1 MDRQLGGQRSDTTSF
16 AYDIPMLHYWYVNQA
31 YKREIERIEKES
43 GGKVMAEMKLTFEP
57 HQKDGN
63 PNFAFSEFTN
73 LVQKCSAESRGF
85 TFPLRKVNPEGLKD
99 TMEIIQ
105 RPENKLWIALS
116 SEDMTVC
123 GPRESQ
129 DAIRKSLNAAQKTL
143 TITHTPAGRFTPT
156 SQKTSLNKAFVSNSI
171 IQICE
176 RQLNSVKD
184 NCYNIYIS
192 MLIFTVI
199 INCSSSC

>member
-1 MDRQLGGQRSDTTSF
+1 MDRQLGGQRSDIASF
-16 AYDIPMLHYWYVNQA
+16 ACDIPMLHYWYVNQA

-43 GGKVMAEMKLTFEP
+43 GGKVIAEMKLTFKP

-116 SEDMTVC
+116 SEDITVC

>member
-1 MDRQLGGQRSDTTSF
+1 
-16 AYDIPMLHYWYVNQA
+16 MLHYWYVNQA

-43 GGKVMAEMKLTFEP
+43 GGKIMAEMKLTFER

-85 TFPLRKVNPEGLKD
+85 TFPLGEVNPEGLKD
-99 TMEIIQ
+99 TIKIIQ

-116 SEDMTVC
+116 SEDMTVL

-129 DAIRKSLNAAQKTL
+129 DAIRKSENSNNYPHPCWKIYTDVSEN
-143 TITHTPAGRFTPT
+143 ITE
-156 SQKTSLNKAFVSNSI
+156 NSI
-171 IQICE
+171 CE
-176 RQLNSVKD
+176 
-184 NCYNIYIS
+184 
-192 MLIFTVI
+192 
-199 INCSSSC
+199 

>member
-1 MDRQLGGQRSDTTSF
+1 MDRQLGGQRSDIASF
-16 AYDIPMLHYWYVNQA
+16 ACDIPMLHYWYVNQV

-43 GGKVMAEMKLTFEP
+43 GGKVIAEMKLTFKP

-116 SEDMTVC
+116 SEDITVC